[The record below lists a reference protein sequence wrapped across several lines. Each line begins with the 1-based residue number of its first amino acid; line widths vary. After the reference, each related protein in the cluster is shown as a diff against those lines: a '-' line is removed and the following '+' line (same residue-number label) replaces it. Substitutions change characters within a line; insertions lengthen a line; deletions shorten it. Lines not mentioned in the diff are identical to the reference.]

1 MKDVHPKRPAFLEM
15 DEASKK
21 EVLDNITNCDMSDKQ
36 RSTTLE
42 SMTFI
47 DYFDKQLKNNP
58 NITIKQVKKLW
69 ALHAERLK
77 KTLLA
82 Q

>member
-1 MKDVHPKRPAFLEM
+1 MKEVHPKRPAFLEM

-21 EVLDNITNCDMSDKQ
+21 EVLDNITNSDMSEKE
-36 RSTTLE
+36 RLTTLE

-69 ALHAERLK
+69 ALHVERLK
-77 KTLLA
+77 KILLA

>member
-21 EVLDNITNCDMSDKQ
+21 EVLDKISNSDISEKE
-36 RSTTLE
+36 RSATLE
-42 SMTFI
+42 TMTFT

-77 KTLLA
+77 KILLA